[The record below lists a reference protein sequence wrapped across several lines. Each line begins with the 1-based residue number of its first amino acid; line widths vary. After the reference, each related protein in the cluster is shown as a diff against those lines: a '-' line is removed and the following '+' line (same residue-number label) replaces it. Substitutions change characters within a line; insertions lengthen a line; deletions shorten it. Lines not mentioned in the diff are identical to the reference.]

1 LLSVTGLVL
10 SGAALAD
17 PQPPTKVREADR
29 LFEEGR
35 TFAKEGKFVEA
46 CARFTKSFEID
57 HAIGTELNLADCHEK
72 LGHRRI
78 AWRLFLAAADESER
92 SDDTQRTAFAR
103 QRADA
108 LASQLTE
115 VVINVAQPTAT
126 GLAISVAGH
135 IIEPA
140 PVIRDRTDP
149 GTIEVVATLP
159 GRPKFVATLE
169 GQAGASLTVD
179 VPAFGAPIVV
189 PPPPPIV
196 RRRKS
201 RVHLAWGL
209 AAGGGTSAIVGLA
222 LGLKARSDY
231 NATTDSASCARL
243 VTGLVCNDAGDK
255 RIADAQRLADLG
267 TGFAI
272 GGGALL
278 AGAAVVFFT
287 APHDRIVIAPTMTGE
302 QVGVVARGS
311 F

>member
-1 LLSVTGLVL
+1 MAGLLLAGP
-10 SGAALAD
+10 AIAD
-17 PQPPTKVREADR
+17 PQPPKKVSEADR

-35 TFAKEGKFVEA
+35 VFAKAGKFVEA

-57 HAIGTELNLADCHEK
+57 HALGTELNLADCHEK

-103 QRADA
+103 QRANA

-135 IIEPA
+135 IVEPA

-149 GTIEVVATLP
+149 GPIEVVAMLP
-159 GRPKFVATLE
+159 GRPTFVARIK
-169 GQAGASLTVD
+169 GAAGASLAVD
-179 VPAFGAPIVV
+179 VPAFGAPIVAPSPAMV
-189 PPPPPIV
+189 E

-201 RVHLAWGL
+201 HVYLAYGL
-209 AAGGGTSAIVGLA
+209 GAAGGVTAIIGLVV
-222 LGLKARSDY
+222 GLKARGDY
-231 NATTDSASCARL
+231 DATVDSASCHHVSGGYL
-243 VTGLVCNDAGDK
+243 CTDAADQ

-272 GGGALL
+272 GGGVLL

-287 APHDRIVIAPTMTGE
+287 APRDRIVIAPTVNAE